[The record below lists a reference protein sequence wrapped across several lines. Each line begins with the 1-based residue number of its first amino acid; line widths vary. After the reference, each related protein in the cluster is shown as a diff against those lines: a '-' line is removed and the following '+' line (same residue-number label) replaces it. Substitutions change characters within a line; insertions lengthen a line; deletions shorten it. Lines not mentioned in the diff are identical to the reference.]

1 MRLMAEAGKN
11 MKDGTHRRGKA
22 GFVVF
27 AFGFFALSIFAYSG
41 CAIVSIITTPTR
53 HEKKIPA
60 EFELA
65 RYKDEKILVLVEQS
79 GWLGAD
85 VNLRYHITRAINIAL
100 EQKVKIPGGNFIS
113 YGRLS
118 RFRSGKEDFSLLSP
132 AQVGQ
137 DLGAK
142 IVLLVTINTY
152 ELNKIPDMSYLK
164 GFLGARASLLDT
176 TTGTRLWPES
186 GESRGLKV
194 GFEAEGKGKDVAVAR
209 LVGAL
214 AHCAT
219 RSFYD
224 CPMDKYKIADD
235 RSGIGWEK
243 WLK

>member
-1 MRLMAEAGKN
+1 
-11 MKDGTHRRGKA
+11 MKSGMHRKSKA
-22 GFVVF
+22 GFAVF
-27 AFGFFALSIFAYSG
+27 AFGFSFLAMFLYGG
-41 CAIVSIITTPTR
+41 CAIVDILTTPTR

-60 EFELA
+60 EFDLG
-65 RYKDEKILVLVEQS
+65 RYKNEKILVLVEQS

-85 VNLRYHITRAINIAL
+85 VNLRRHITRAINFSL
-100 EQKVKIPGGNFIS
+100 EQKVKIPAGNLIS
-113 YGRLS
+113 YRRLS

-132 AQVGQ
+132 EQVGR

-142 IVLLVTINTY
+142 IVLLVTINAY

-164 GFLGARASLLDT
+164 GFLGARASLWDT

-186 GESRGLKV
+186 KESRSLKV
-194 GFEAEGKGKDVAVAR
+194 GFEAEGKGRDVAVAR

-219 RSFYD
+219 RGLYD

-235 RSGIGWEK
+235 RSRIGWESWMK
-243 WLK
+243 